1 MYTESQVESLI
12 WAYNKE
18 ILGTQVMEF
27 GINEWDPKLN
37 GYCKSRVDRFI
48 LSENLT
54 TFYKNLE
61 VSDFRQFPRKPK
73 KKLQF
78 DTVIAKDFVD
88 SGFDLRGLFAEVHD
102 STKEGGLIYV
112 NSPIGVSSAMVSFTP
127 NAVAHL
133 VSKNNYEVPY
143 FRVETETR
151 TFSVQLNS
159 SKHYNTR
166 ELQGALYKFRETFN
180 LRLSVIFKKVND
192 EEFKY

>member
-1 MYTESQVESLI
+1 MYTESQVEALI
-12 WAYNKE
+12 WAYNKG
-18 ILGTQVMEF
+18 ILGTSVMEY
-27 GINEWDPKLN
+27 GINEWDSKLN

-54 TFYKNLE
+54 MFYKNLE

-88 SGFDLRGLFAEVHD
+88 SSFDLRAMFANVHD
-102 STKEGGLIYV
+102 CTKEGGLIVV
-112 NSPIGVSSAMVSFTP
+112 NSPIGVSSAMVSMTP
-127 NAVAHL
+127 NTVAHL
-133 VSKNNYEVPY
+133 VRKNGYEVPY
-143 FRVETETR
+143 FRVETESR

-159 SKHYNTR
+159 SKHYSTR

-180 LRLSVIFKKVND
+180 LRISVIFKKMND